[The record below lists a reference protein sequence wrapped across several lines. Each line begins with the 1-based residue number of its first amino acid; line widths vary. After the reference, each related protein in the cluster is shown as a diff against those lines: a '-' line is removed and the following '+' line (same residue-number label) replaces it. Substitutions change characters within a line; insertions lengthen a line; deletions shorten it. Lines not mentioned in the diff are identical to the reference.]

1 MKRYKLYNGK
11 KLRYGY
17 TTGTTA
23 AAATKAAAI
32 YIETGQSLDCVEIET
47 PKGWTVSVP
56 INYVKRVEGSKI
68 IAEAVKD
75 SGDDPDVT
83 NRIEIKAVVEINEEE
98 TVNIVGG
105 TGVGIITKKGLQIP
119 VGSYAINPVP
129 LQMIE
134 KSFREVFKSPV
145 GANICIEVPKGKEIA
160 RKTLNSKLGIVG
172 GISIIGTTGIVE
184 PMSETALV
192 ESLHLEIKS
201 ASKES
206 KKLVM
211 VLGNYGE
218 NFTKVYNEIK
228 APRIKISNFIGD
240 CIDFAKAEGIEEILL
255 IGHIGKLIKVA
266 GGIFNTHS
274 KVADGRM
281 EILGANYMYFCE
293 NRDIFMKIMD
303 SNTTDE
309 AVEIIKSV
317 ESDFVFDKI
326 AQKIKQKCEARARE
340 EISVETI
347 LFNLPFGEL
356 GCSDFAHQRLS
367 KWTNGEE
374 FYD

>member
-32 YIETGQSLDCVEIET
+32 YIETGQILDCVEIET

-56 INYVKRVEGSKI
+56 INYVKRVEGSKV

-105 TGVGIITKKGLQIP
+105 TGVGIITKKGLQTP

-206 KKLVM
+206 KRLVM

-293 NRDIFMKIMD
+293 NRDIFMEIMD

-317 ESDFVFDKI
+317 DSDFVFDKI

>member
-1 MKRYKLYNGK
+1 MKHYKLYNGK

-32 YIETGQSLDCVEIET
+32 YIKTGEKLKSIEIET

-56 INYVKRVEGSKI
+56 INYVKQLEDSKV

-83 NRIEIKAVVEINEEE
+83 NTIEIKAVVEIKKEE
-98 TVNIVGG
+98 TINIVGG
-105 TGVGIITKKGLQIP
+105 TGVGIITKKGLQTPI
-119 VGSYAINPVP
+119 GSSAINPVP
-129 LQMIE
+129 LKMIE
-134 KSFREVFKSPV
+134 KSFREVFGEHV
-145 GANICIEVPKGKEIA
+145 GGKISIEVPRGEEIA
-160 RKTLNSKLGIVG
+160 KKTLNSKLGIVG

-192 ESLHLEIKS
+192 ESLHLEIKA

-206 KKLVM
+206 EKLVM

-218 NFTKVYNEIK
+218 KFTKVYNEIK
-228 APRIKISNFIGD
+228 TPRVKISNFIGA
-240 CIDFAKAEGIEEILL
+240 CLDFARAEGIKEILL

-274 KVADGRM
+274 KIADGRM
-281 EILGANYMYFCE
+281 EILGANYMYYYDDRKVFT
-293 NRDIFMKIMD
+293 KIMD

-309 AVEIIKSV
+309 AVDIIKSV
-317 ESDFVFDKI
+317 SSDFVFDKI
-326 AQKIKQKCEARARE
+326 AEKIKKNCEARVQG

-356 GCSDFAHQRLS
+356 GSSSMAHDRLED
-367 KWTNGEE
+367 WT
-374 FYD
+374 

>member
-32 YIETGQSLDCVEIET
+32 YIETGQILDCVEIET

-56 INYVKRVEGSKI
+56 INYVKRVEGSKV

-105 TGVGIITKKGLQIP
+105 TGVGIITKKGLQTP

-206 KKLVM
+206 KRLVM